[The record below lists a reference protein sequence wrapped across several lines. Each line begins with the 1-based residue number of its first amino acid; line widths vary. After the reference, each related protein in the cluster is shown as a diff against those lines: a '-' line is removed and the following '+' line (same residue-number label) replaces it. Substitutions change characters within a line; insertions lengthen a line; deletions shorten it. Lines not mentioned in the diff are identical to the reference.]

1 MHTHQI
7 TLTKEENQ
15 VYQKILDFSRKAL
28 EQYIKT
34 QEQKLKDDYNR
45 KSELVTNQI
54 RLWKLKYYS
63 LICRI
68 VSSRAIFVW
77 NETMISY
84 SSR

>member
-68 VSSRAIFVW
+68 VSSRAIFV
-77 NETMISY
+77 
-84 SSR
+84 